1 MFLAALCGILSLVIM
16 CISAFVANPFGSMVV
31 FVLGLLLLAASLW
44 AYCEERFG
52 HSAGHWPG
60 R

>member
-1 MFLAALCGILSLVIM
+1 MFGPVFCGILSLIVM

-31 FVLGLLLLAASLW
+31 FVLGLLLLGASLW
-44 AYCEERFG
+44 AYCEERY
-52 HSAGHWPG
+52 GHWSG